1 MVVAVKRG
9 VKERFNISHAPLTLD
24 FAEIEIAGAIGALGG
39 YIDGWSRSFA
49 CERNIYFRMF
59 LRVDIGY

>member
-1 MVVAVKRG
+1 MVVTVKRG

-39 YIDGWSRSFA
+39 DIDGWGGSFA

-59 LRVDIGY
+59 LRVDIGC

>member
-1 MVVAVKRG
+1 MVVTVKRG

-39 YIDGWSRSFA
+39 DIDGWGGSFA
-49 CERNIYFRMF
+49 CERNIYSRMF
-59 LRVDIGY
+59 LRVDIGC